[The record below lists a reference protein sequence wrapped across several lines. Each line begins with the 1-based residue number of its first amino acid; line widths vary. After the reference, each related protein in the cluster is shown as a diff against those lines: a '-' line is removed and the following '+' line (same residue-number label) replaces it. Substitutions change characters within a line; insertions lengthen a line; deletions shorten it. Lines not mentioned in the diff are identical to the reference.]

1 MNQGESL
8 ANTFLLP
15 QYTEPTNVGGAGGN
29 LANNHFDDGLKPL
42 DHLQHV
48 QNMTSD
54 YYRKVADLKS
64 FMQEMHNNFG
74 IDARVPDYSKG
85 ELGIKINE
93 LYNKALADIMAQGNL
108 LQTSHATMSNLVNQ
122 HARFNTNPISMPVD
136 EMTLGKDYTFNAPS
150 SFVKEINDQM
160 DKAHYGGDYQEA
172 QSIYNNAKEHLEKLK
187 AEHPD
192 LASLYEDDIRALT
205 PPRKGVF
212 RPTNPRLS
220 AYEYRAGRRQRNAD
234 IMLRKAVN
242 VKNGLVDFEPTT
254 KVAPSG
260 ELYESNKDFTNFS
273 YGKGG
278 PIISEIR
285 QDPKTKEQKIIFKDG
300 SSQQMPSDVTQFV
313 QALGAGQNMGYDQED
328 LQNYIVEHRLEGDL
342 GKLNESKL
350 LPTSEEQA
358 TIRKGQEARRTA
370 KMTLVK
376 PIHDAVKAQLSEAK
390 SHNFGAIEE
399 YFRGPKETTL
409 DLGNGLN
416 VVIGKHTN
424 GKYSIPKGDLFKV
437 IPLPMGKNGKP
448 DQAKAN
454 VLVEKFK
461 EKNLDVLV
469 KNLLN
474 ILPIED
480 FQGVYNALNIPM
492 PKQFEHSSPEA
503 SQPVEASQEQPN
515 NDPLGIRK

>member
-15 QYTEPTNVGGAGGN
+15 QNTEPTGVGGGN
-29 LANNHFDDGLKPL
+29 RGNGANSYFDDGIKPL

-85 ELGIKINE
+85 ELGIKVNE

-122 HARFNTNPISMPVD
+122 HARFNTNPNSAPVD

-172 QSIYNNAKEHLEKLK
+172 QQIYSNAKTHLEKLK

-212 RPTNPRLS
+212 KPTNPRQS

-242 VKNGLVDFEPTT
+242 LKNGLVDFEPTT

-260 ELYESNKDFTNFS
+260 ELYESNKDFTNFN
-273 YGKGG
+273 YGNKG
-278 PIISEIR
+278 PVISEIR
-285 QDPKTKEQKIIFKDG
+285 RDPKTGQQKIIFKDG
-300 SSQQMPSDVTQFV
+300 SSQQMPEDVTQFV
-313 QALGAGQNMGYDQED
+313 QALGAGQNMGYDPED
-328 LQNYIVEHRLEGDL
+328 LQNYIVDHRLEGDL

-350 LPTSEEQA
+350 LPTAEEQA
-358 TIRKGQEARRTA
+358 DIRKGQEARRTA
-370 KMTLVK
+370 KMTLVQ
-376 PIHDAVKAQLSEAK
+376 PIHDAVKK
-390 SHNFGAIEE
+390 AIKDAPKPWLWGTEE
-399 YFRGPKETTL
+399 TAV
-409 DLGNGLN
+409 DLGNGMN
-416 VVIGKHTN
+416 VDFSRHKDGS
-424 GKYSIPKGDLFKV
+424 YSIQPASLFKL
-437 IPLPMGKNGKP
+437 IPIPTLKNGKQ
-448 DQAKAN
+448 DAVSAKKIATKFQN
-454 VLVEKFK
+454 KSLDIIVE
-461 EKNLDVLV
+461 
-469 KNLLN
+469 NLLN
-474 ILPIED
+474 TIPIED
-480 FQGVYNALNIPM
+480 FESIYNALNIPL
-492 PKQFEHSSPEA
+492 PGKLQKEQVEPE
-503 SQPVEASQEQPN
+503 PTTPGPEF
-515 NDPLGIRK
+515 DPTKY